1 MSDIARALRCP
12 RCDSDDLEAIPTYD
26 EDDDPTGVVA
36 IVCARCGYHLEDAPA
51 ETLRRREP
59 VAAGR

>member
-12 RCDSDDLEAIPTYD
+12 RCDSDDLDAIPTYD

-51 ETLRRREP
+51 ETIARREP